1 MEAISKPGFRP
12 LSRGMRLLLLVA
24 GGLVFLAGFQL
35 FVLTQQTDRFFAW
48 TIQPSLTAAFLG
60 AGYWASFLLE
70 VLAAREKAWARARIA
85 VPAVF
90 TFTTLTLIATLLHL
104 DRFHFNS
111 PNPIAQTAA
120 YLWLAIYLIV
130 PIGMLVFLLAQLRVP
145 GSDPPRT
152 LALPIWM
159 VVALGLQGA
168 IMLGTGVALFVAPQ
182 LVATIWPWKLTP
194 LTGRAI
200 GAWLIGVG
208 VFAAHMAWENDFT
221 RTKAGMISYTAF
233 AALELLAIGRYPS
246 DLNWA
251 NLGTWLYIFLILS
264 VMLVGIYGLT
274 KRAVLRV

>member
-1 MEAISKPGFRP
+1 
-12 LSRGMRLLLLVA
+12 MRLLLFVA

-35 FVLTQQTDRFFAW
+35 FVLTEQTDRFFAW

-70 VLAAREKAWARARIA
+70 VLAAREKVWARARIA

-111 PNPIAQTAA
+111 PNPIAQAAA

-130 PIGMLVFLLAQLRVP
+130 PIGMLVFLAAQLRVP
-145 GSDPPRT
+145 GSDPPRN

-159 VVALGLQGA
+159 VVALCLQGA
-168 IMLGTGVALFVAPQ
+168 VMLGMGVALFVAPQ

-200 GAWLIGVG
+200 GAWFIGIG
-208 VFAAHMAWENDFT
+208 VFAAHMAWENEIS
-221 RTKAGMISYTAF
+221 RVRAGMISYTAF
-233 AALELLAIGRYPS
+233 AGLELLAIGHYPS
-246 DLNWA
+246 DLSWA
-251 NLGTWLYIFLILS
+251 SIGAWLYLLLILS
-264 VMLVGIYGLT
+264 VMLVGVYGLT
-274 KRAVLRV
+274 KRVGLKV